1 MLFSFLFSSDHDQT
15 DHILCQER
23 WFYYCLQSKG
33 LEARLG
39 AAIQQL
45 REREE
50 EMEGVATCLDSVTI
64 QLCEREAELAGLR
77 GRVRCQTFNVKRRYI
92 FWFQVGVL
100 RCQTIK
106 LLMKREVDFL
116 FQVGALE
123 EQLAQQ
129 HQALRQQQGGD
140 RQRTRWR
147 SFQVFGFL

>member
-1 MLFSFLFSSDHDQT
+1 MVLL
-15 DHILCQER
+15 I
-23 WFYYCLQSKG
+23 LQSQG

-92 FWFQVGVL
+92 FGFRLEFCVA
-100 RCQTIK
+100 K